1 MAKMNKELVSKTVDI
16 YLQQGVLGASVI
28 VLLVAVVV
36 LLSFILKDKKHQKQL
51 ADAISKTAVNQE
63 KFVIMYQESQK
74 QHKEI
79 INILNET
86 LEIERRNT
94 KECYINVANK
104 LDTLSHKH
112 DHLLSVIRK

>member
-1 MAKMNKELVSKTVDI
+1 MNEELVNKTVDI
-16 YLQQGVLGASVI
+16 YLQQGVLGASVV

-51 ADAISKTAVNQE
+51 ADAISKTATNQE

-79 INILNET
+79 VSILNET
-86 LEIERRNT
+86 LEIERKNT

-104 LDTLSHKH
+104 LDNLTHKH
-112 DHLLSVIRK
+112 EHLMSILKK